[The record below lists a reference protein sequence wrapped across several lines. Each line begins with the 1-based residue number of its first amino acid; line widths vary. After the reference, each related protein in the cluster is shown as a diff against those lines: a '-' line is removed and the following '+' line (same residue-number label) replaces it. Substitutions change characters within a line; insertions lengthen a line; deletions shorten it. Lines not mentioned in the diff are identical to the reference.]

1 MQTAYKLLNFNT
13 MNIYFKDYAK
23 ASEYGLIILNISH
36 ELYLTHGSF
45 NTEIGQCSCI
55 NIEDNDLNV
64 VYRLFYDH
72 HLYEM
77 QPYQVRG

>member
-1 MQTAYKLLNFNT
+1 
-13 MNIYFKDYAK
+13 MNIYFKEYEK

-36 ELYLTHGSF
+36 ELYLTHGFF

-55 NIEDNDLNV
+55 NIEDNEFNV
-64 VYRLFYDH
+64 IYRLFYDH

>member
-1 MQTAYKLLNFNT
+1 
-13 MNIYFKDYAK
+13 MNIYFLSYLK
-23 ASEYGLIILNISH
+23 ATEYGIILTNIDHGLS
-36 ELYLTHGSF
+36 LSHGSF

-55 NIEDNDLNV
+55 NIEDEKFNV
-64 VYRLFYDH
+64 LYRLFYDE

>member
-1 MQTAYKLLNFNT
+1 
-13 MNIYFKDYAK
+13 MNIYFTDYAK
-23 ASEYGLIILNISH
+23 ASEYGLIILNISR

-55 NIEDNDLNV
+55 NIEDDENKV
-64 VYRLFYDH
+64 IYRLFYDH

-77 QPYQVRG
+77 QPLQVRVN